1 MIILCQNGCMA
12 QAKKY
17 IVSLSDAQREQL
29 ESITHNYRYS
39 QRERDRAQMLL
50 LSEQGQSDAKIA
62 DKVGCHWMTVR
73 NTRLRFCTHQQEPEA
88 DGKPLV
94 KCVVKRAHQVHRPK
108 RAFDGEKE
116 AQLVALVC
124 STPPDGASRW
134 TLELVKDRL
143 IQIQVVENVGKE
155 TIRRTLKKTNLSLG
169 TRSAGVSRPKK
180 TPAS

>member
-1 MIILCQNGCMA
+1 MTFCAILEIMA
-12 QAKKY
+12 RAKKY
-17 IVSLSDAQREQL
+17 IVSLSDAQRGQL

-50 LSEQGQSDAKIA
+50 LSEQGNSDQKIA
-62 DKVGCHWMTVR
+62 DEVGCHWMTIR

-88 DGKPLV
+88 DSKPL
-94 KCVVKRAHQVHRPK
+94 VKRAHQVHRPK

-116 AQLVALVC
+116 ARLIALVC
-124 STPPDGASRW
+124 SAPPDGANRW
-134 TLELVKDRL
+134 TLELVKDHL
-143 IQIQVVENVGKE
+143 IQMQVVENVGKE

-169 TRSAGVSRPKK
+169 TKSVGASRQAR

>member
-1 MIILCQNGCMA
+1 MA
-12 QAKKY
+12 QAKKN
-17 IVSLSDAQREQL
+17 IVSLSDLQREQL

-73 NTRLRFCTHQQEPEA
+73 NVRLRFCTQQDKQQEVS
-88 DGKPLV
+88 GKPL
-94 KCVVKRAHQVHRPK
+94 VKRAHQVNRPR

-124 STPPDGASRW
+124 SNPPTGANRW

-143 IQIQVVENVGKE
+143 IQMQVVENVGKE
-155 TIRRTLKKTNLSLG
+155 TIRRTLKKTNLNLG
-169 TRSAGVSRPKK
+169 TRSAGASRQAR

>member
-1 MIILCQNGCMA
+1 MA

-17 IVSLSDAQREQL
+17 IVSLSDTQREQL

-39 QRERDRAQMLL
+39 QRERNRARALL

-62 DKVGCHWMTVR
+62 EQVGCHWMTVR
-73 NTRLRFCTHQQEPEA
+73 NTRLRFCTQSQETS
-88 DGKPLV
+88 GKPLV
-94 KCVVKRAHQVHRPK
+94 KRALQVNRPK

-124 STPPDGASRW
+124 SEPPDGANRW

-143 IQIQVVENVGKE
+143 IQRQLVEKVGKE
-155 TIRRTLKKTNLSLG
+155 TIRRTLKKTNLNLG
-169 TRSAGVSRPKK
+169 SKSAGVSRPKR
-180 TPAS
+180 TPVS